1 MNVFRVV
8 RMAEWLSRMPN
19 VLLVGHL
26 LVLHVIA
33 FGGLELTPVR
43 FLWPVAVGLMLL
55 WQPFVEGERPIRFW
69 QGLFLF
75 FVVAV
80 MTAILNSWMLL
91 VWCGA
96 LGAVIGSRVFWN
108 VRRFERIGYLCAFGY
123 VLCLIIL
130 GVIPDLASEVV
141 RLDPLNRGLVGRYM
155 PLALPLLLVFPAQKP
170 RRQASDAFDLFNGV
184 LLFLFLA
191 VFAMGTL
198 AYMLVTG
205 AGYLESVFRTSFS
218 LAGALLV
225 LAWVWNPRSGF
236 SGISSAFSRY
246 LLTVGMPLQQWL
258 VAVKTESETEADPE
272 RFLSAV
278 LHKLADLPWISG
290 GCWRTDR
297 GYGEIGVPAK
307 HRYFHCSS
315 GAVEV
320 TLFFRQAPSPAVRWH
335 IDLLL
340 SVAAEFYLVKRQA
353 RELQEVHYQ
362 QAVYETGARV
372 THDVKNLLQSLEALC
387 YAAGRPGEPV
397 ALAQLFG
404 RQLPRI
410 ADRLK
415 ATLEKLQ
422 RPPEAGDDLLDAPV
436 WWSQLRDRYADSRIN
451 WNDALASGSSIRLPR
466 GLFDSV
472 AENLLQNALAK
483 ARREEGVVIRVAL
496 VPAGEGV
503 ALLVEDSGSP
513 VLPAV
518 AEKLMRQ
525 PVVSEDGLGIGLYH
539 AARQAA
545 GAGFVLALEANTP
558 GSVCFSLRP
567 RG

>member
-1 MNVFRVV
+1 MNVIRVG
-8 RMAEWLSRMPN
+8 RIAGWLARFPN
-19 VLLVGHL
+19 VLLAGHL

-55 WQPFVEGERPIRFW
+55 WQPFVEGERPIPPG

-75 FVVAV
+75 LVVAA

-96 LGAVIGSRVFWN
+96 LGAIIGSRVFWN
-108 VRRFERIGYLCAFGY
+108 VRRFERVGYLYAFGY

-130 GVIPDLASEVV
+130 GVIPDLAIDVV
-141 RLDPLNRGLVGRYM
+141 RLDPLNRGLVGIYM
-155 PLALPLLLVFPAQKP
+155 PLALPLLLVFPAQQP

-184 LLFLFLA
+184 LLFLFFA
-191 VFAMGTL
+191 VFALGAL

-205 AGYLESVFRTSFS
+205 TGYLESVLRTSFS

-225 LAWVWNPRSGF
+225 LAWAWNPRSGF

-258 VAVKTESETEADPE
+258 VAVKSESERESDPE

-278 LHKLADLPWISG
+278 LHKLMDLPWIG
-290 GCWRTDR
+290 GTRWRTDR
-297 GYGEIGVPAK
+297 GNGEIGKPAG
-307 HRYFHCSS
+307 HSYVYGS
-315 GAVEV
+315 GGTVEV
-320 TLFFRQAPSPAVRWH
+320 SVFFRQPPSPAVRWH

-340 SVAAEFYLVKRQA
+340 SLAAEFYLVKRQA
-353 RELQEVHYQ
+353 RELQQVHYQ

-372 THDVKNLLQSLEALC
+372 THDVKNLLQSLQALC
-387 YAAGRPGEPV
+387 YAAGQPGEPA
-397 ALAQLFG
+397 ALAQLVG
-404 RQLPRI
+404 RQLPQI

-422 RPPEAGDDLLDAPV
+422 RPPEAGDDLLDANA
-436 WWSQLRDRYADSRIN
+436 WWHQLRDRYNDTRIR
-451 WNDALASGSSIRLPR
+451 WAEGVQDGRLQLPR

-483 ARREEGVVIRVAL
+483 ARREEGLVIHVAL
-496 VPAGEGV
+496 VRVAEGISLRV
-503 ALLVEDSGSP
+503 SDTGSP
-513 VLPAV
+513 VPPVV
-518 AEKLMRQ
+518 AERLMHQ
-525 PVVSEDGLGIGLYH
+525 PVASEDGLGIGLYH
-539 AARQAA
+539 AARQAE
-545 GAGFVLALEANTP
+545 GAGYALILASNRQ
-558 GSVCFSLRP
+558 GDVCFSLQP
-567 RG
+567 LD